1 MKNILNIDNGIPTL
15 LSNVDDGTNTLYIN
29 DELVPSS
36 EWTGTGYYAFT
47 SGGLTFTI
55 QKIRDDSGNIML
67 QLIEQSGGT
76 SYRMIKAISA
86 GDKYYSIED
95 PAEIDLAD
103 GDYMPFY
110 DTSAGRKK
118 KTLWSNIVDKI
129 KSSFVQKS
137 GDTMSGALTFSTI
150 QGIKYTGTKAT
161 YPMIKFID
169 NTGDEYGNGILIG
182 GGGLTIVGGG
192 ESADTFASGK
202 SGGEESLYLT
212 NDGNVIVVTNL
223 QNGTSYGKTFTF
235 GNDGIFNSPST
246 IKQNNVPVVTS
257 YDHPTNA
264 RYGGTGSTT
273 KIKIKINSTA
283 SWMLCFTVVLY
294 QGYRATKVMISG
306 YNYGAN
312 HWYQP
317 EAVII
322 ADSDNSQLIPVYF
335 GYDAT
340 NQLWVGFDGGSYTG
354 VAIIDVC
361 NGYTQISN
369 YDNLFTISNA
379 SSLTT
384 EQTVINAY
392 FYAYECTNAQNAN
405 YASSAGTAN
414 NSSKLGGYSAS
425 TSATGNTI
433 AMRQAN
439 GYLYATYFNQSSG
452 AETPTSSSYVI
463 YCNSDGFFRKSSIA
477 NMKSLI
483 DTNTW
488 RGIQNN
494 LTSTST
500 TDSLS
505 ANQGRLLANGSAR
518 DSTKLPLA
526 GGTCTGKVYS
536 IDTIGTSEVL
546 LGITRVTAG
555 SSGTTINGKSYSG
568 AGRVRIFGGTNAAY
582 HSDILPNSSLNGNRT
597 VTLPATTGTLSYA
610 SSSRRVKTN
619 IRAMTDEEAQKLL
632 GIDIIKFDY
641 KEFWNN
647 GEKNQSGLIAE
658 DVIKIIPEA
667 VHIRKEYDANL
678 PVDEEHNFPPE
689 VEYTKFVPYLIKMV
703 QIQQEQI
710 NELKS
715 EIKALKEG

>member
-1 MKNILNIDNGIPTL
+1 MSNFPRLDETGLTYLVNKLAEKILPNKNVQSDWNESDSTSDAYIKNKPSALTNVYSPDDSASTTINDTDYIPI
-15 LSNVDDGTNTLYIN
+15 SESDGTT
-29 DELVPSS
+29 
-36 EWTGTGYYAFT
+36 
-47 SGGLTFTI
+47 
-55 QKIRDDSGNIML
+55 
-67 QLIEQSGGT
+67 
-76 SYRMIKAISA
+76 
-86 GDKYYSIED
+86 
-95 PAEIDLAD
+95 
-103 GDYMPFY
+103 
-110 DTSAGRKK
+110 KK
-118 KTLWSNIVDKI
+118 KALWTTIVDKL
-129 KSSFVQKS
+129 KNLFVQKS
-137 GDTMSGALTFSTI
+137 GDTMSGALTFSTT

-202 SGGEESLYLT
+202 SGGEESLYLV
-212 NDGNVIVVTNL
+212 NDGNVTVVTNL
-223 QNGTSYGKTFTF
+223 QNGTANGKTFTF
-235 GNDGIFNSPST
+235 GNDGTFNSPST

-264 RYGGTGSTT
+264 RYGTTGSTT

-283 SWMLCFTVVLY
+283 SWMLCFTVILY

-306 YNYGAN
+306 YNYGTN
-312 HWYQP
+312 HWYEP
-317 EAVII
+317 EAIII
-322 ADSDNSQLIPVYF
+322 ADSDNSQLIPVHF

-340 NQLWVGFDGGSYTG
+340 NQLWVGFEGGSYTG
-354 VAIIDVC
+354 VAITDVC

-369 YDNLFTISNA
+369 YDNLFTISNV

-405 YASSAGTAN
+405 YATSAGSATSATNAGYATSAGTAN
-414 NSSKLGGYSAS
+414 NSSQLGGYSAS

-488 RGIQNN
+488 RPCQNN

-526 GGTCTGKVYS
+526 GGTMTGAIKMQ
-536 IDTIGTSEVL
+536 TSDALEC
-546 LGITRVTAG
+546 GKSGTAG
-555 SSGTTINGKSYSG
+555 KIWLWN
-568 AGRVRIFGGTNAAY
+568 
-582 HSDILPNSSLNGNRT
+582 NSSHMGLITTTLNGNRT
-597 VTLPATTGTLSYA
+597 ATFPNSSGTIA
-610 SSSRRVKTN
+610 WTSSSRRIKEN
-619 IRAMTDEEAQKLL
+619 IRKMKEEEAQKILD
-632 GIDIIKFDY
+632 IDVVKFDY
-641 KEFWNN
+641 KGVWCG
-647 GEKNQSGLIAE
+647 GEKNRSGFIAE
-658 DVIKIIPEA
+658 DVMGILPET
-667 VHIRKEYDANL
+667 VHTFEDYDPNL
-678 PVDEEHNFPPE
+678 PVDEEYNFPPE
-689 VEYTKFVPYLIKMV
+689 MDYQRFTPYLVKMI
-703 QIQQEQI
+703 QIQQKQI
-710 NELKS
+710 NELKA